1 MVRKILK
8 VFCLFLVLSSSVY
21 ANGGIHWWANGTG
34 TPPAVITLTND
45 SEISLKKENLALRFV
60 DDTVIVSCDYVLLNK
75 HKEDKEIDFAFNITK
90 APHLSLY
97 YYDIFI
103 DGKKINSELHRDKID
118 VDVNDDLYYNYWEL
132 SKIKLAANKETS
144 ISICYRIETTND
156 GMYYGNVFNDNSF
169 VYNLYPAL
177 SFGNGIVED
186 FTLTL
191 DVSDILGYNGHIT
204 NISGIDIDLGDNQK
218 TVTKHFSNFDLNKH
232 KKLEISYNIKNF
244 YFSKLHKKYGDR
256 MFGAITATSELKEGK
271 TLYSAYNLLD
281 NDNNTAWVE
290 GESDFGKNVRIKI
303 NVKGVV
309 TQILLVNGFRK
320 SSKTYY
326 ENNRVKK
333 IALYIDGTRLGEMEF
348 PDRPFHKVTMAN
360 ILDEGELINLGNFF
374 DKNYDKTRKGRAF
387 FCKSNLEIEIL
398 EVYPGTKYNDTCIS
412 DIYMIKAE
420 LPIP

>member
-60 DDTVIVSCDYVLLNK
+60 DDTVIVSCDYVLFNR
-75 HKEDKEIDFAFNITK
+75 HKEDKEIDFAFNITN
-90 APHLSLY
+90 AWYTSLY

-103 DGKKINSELHRDKID
+103 DGKKIDSELHTDVTRDESD
-118 VDVNDDLYYNYWEL
+118 SYNYWEL

-177 SFGNGIVED
+177 SFGNGIIED

-191 DVSDILGYNGHIT
+191 DASDILGYNGRVT
-204 NISGIDIDLGDNQK
+204 KISGIDIDLGDNQK
-218 TVTKHFSNFDLNKH
+218 TVTKHFSNFDLSKH
-232 KKLEISYNIKNF
+232 RKFEISYNIKNF
-244 YFSKLHKKYGDR
+244 YFSKLYKRYGYR
-256 MFGAITATSELKEGK
+256 TTGGVTATSELKEGASF
-271 TLYSAYNLLD
+271 YSASNLMD
-281 NDNNTAWVE
+281 NDDNTAWVE
-290 GESDFGKNVRIKI
+290 GESDFGKNARIKI

-333 IALYIDGTRLGEMEF
+333 IALYIDGIRLGEMEF

-374 DKNYDKTRKGRAF
+374 EKKSNKTFYGTSF
-387 FCKSNLEIEIL
+387 FCDSNVEMEIL

-412 DIYMIKAE
+412 DIYMIKAVI
-420 LPIP
+420 PIP